1 MNTGSRHV
9 FLTLSPLSEGALA
22 APPPHHAAKKPSLVP
37 LCVNMA
43 AHLASS
49 AVKHQG
55 RLRASALSQS
65 ALAPKPGK
73 MGRKNGMTPLLSSS
87 SMAREFYQPGSD
99 IDTQLVKGARR
110 LKRVHDAQLHA
121 RTTSHL

>member
-1 MNTGSRHV
+1 MFNGSTHI
-9 FLTLSPLSEGALA
+9 
-22 APPPHHAAKKPSLVP
+22 
-37 LCVNMA
+37 
-43 AHLASS
+43 ASS

-55 RLRASALSQS
+55 KLRASALSQS
-65 ALAPKPGK
+65 ALAPNPGK
-73 MGRKNGMTPLLSSS
+73 MGRKNVMTPILYSS

-110 LKRVHDAQLHA
+110 LKRLHDAQLHA